1 MILCGSFPPETGAAP
16 GRLFHLAKL
25 LQSNGYSVQVITMLP
40 NYPLGK
46 VFSGYQ
52 GKWSVSEMQEGIPVT
67 RLWFVPTNSSSKW
80 RRALSLMSLAA
91 TLKCQLPSLLKAAKP
106 DLIYISSP
114 PFLLGSLGSKIA
126 QKLGI
131 PLLLNI
137 SDLWPGSAEDL
148 GFLKEGRLLH
158 YLRKKERE
166 MYQLASAISAQSA
179 EIETHILRQI
189 GSKPT
194 FLYRNLQPLSKYAG
208 LPRPDGRRKIV
219 YAGLLGIAQGVAGI
233 AAHVDF
239 AAYGT
244 ELHIYG
250 SGNELDKIKELAASR
265 SDIIYHGSIAAAAI
279 PEQMSRY
286 HIMLVPLVTK
296 IEGAVPSKI
305 FNAVANGLPIL
316 YMGSGESASIIS
328 QYNLGY
334 AGPAGDIEALKENL
348 AKLMNLDEEQYAALR
363 TSCTRAAET
372 TFNKEQQD
380 RAFLLF
386 LNAVFR

>member
-1 MILCGSFPPETGAAP
+1 M
-16 GRLFHLAKL
+16 
-25 LQSNGYSVQVITMLP
+25 
-40 NYPLGK
+40 
-46 VFSGYQ
+46 
-52 GKWSVSEMQEGIPVT
+52 SEMQDGIPVT
-67 RLWFVPTNSSSKW
+67 RLWFLPTNSSSKW
-80 RRALSLMSLAA
+80 RRGLSLLSLAI
-91 TLKCQLPSLLKAAKP
+91 TLNMQLVSLLKAAGT

-114 PFLLGSLGSKIA
+114 PFLLGSLGSKLA
-126 QKLGI
+126 HKLGI

-166 MYQLASAISAQSA
+166 MYQLASAITAQSE
-179 EIETHILRQI
+179 EIETHIFGQI
-189 GSKPT
+189 GQKPS

-265 SDIIYHGSIAAAAI
+265 SDIIYHGSVAAAAI

-316 YMGSGESASIIS
+316 YMGSGESASIVT

-334 AGPAGDIEALKENL
+334 AGPAGDFEALKENL
-348 AKLMNLDEEQYAALR
+348 SKLLSLDNIQYEELR
-363 TSCTRAAET
+363 SACMRAANT
-372 TFNKEQQD
+372 TFNKEIQD
-380 RAFLLF
+380 QNF
-386 LNAVFR
+386 LNFLNKLPD